1 MGVDYEQGEE
11 EDEDRASVNWGEH
24 GGDEEDVLLLW
35 RKQMCALDIDL
46 CGKPKKSETC
56 PAVVLSWR
64 QR

>member
-11 EDEDRASVNWGEH
+11 DDEDRASVNWGEH
-24 GGDEEDVLLLW
+24 GGVEEDVLLLW